1 MTSTFIQQLE
11 QKAAVLETAPAPTT
25 QLVDA
30 LNELAY
36 AYYPADVSK
45 GMEAAQSAC
54 LLARCLGYPQGEA
67 DSLIRLSWL
76 LIQQNKFDTAYLQA
90 EHALYI
96 ANQLND
102 KRRRSSATHLLAVV
116 HYEAGNYPKAAA
128 LWQEL
133 LGQVCKDGDLKYQ
146 ADFSTALGIL
156 YQEQSN
162 LALAYDYKLRAH
174 DIYVE
179 IDDPNRVISLNNLA
193 YLLSK
198 MGQHRKA
205 MTYAMES
212 LQRCTIDSKSWR
224 STILHTLGIIHV
236 QLHNHDEAR
245 RLLNESVSIALTA
258 NKQQAVRSLMDLAML
273 EWERNNR
280 PAACDALMRALALAE
295 EIKSTKLQGQ
305 VHQSLYRYYL
315 QMKAHAAASHY
326 HERYLACD
334 HEIGCKRM
342 EKQVQIMRANA
353 AVLSARLEWAR
364 DVQTWQHAA

>member
-1 MTSTFIQQLE
+1 MIQQLE
-11 QKAAVLETAPAPTT
+11 QRVASLQAASAPTI

-54 LLARCLGYPQGEA
+54 LLARFLGHPQGEA

-76 LIQQNKFDTAYLQA
+76 LIQQSKFEAAYMQA

-102 KRRRSSATHLLAVV
+102 KGRRASSTHLLAVV
-116 HYEAGNYPKAAA
+116 HYEAGNYAKAEL

-133 LGQVCKDGDLKYQ
+133 LAQARKDGDLKYQ
-146 ADFSTALGIL
+146 ADFYTALGIL
-156 YQEQSN
+156 HQEQSN
-162 LALAYDYKLRAH
+162 LTLAYDLKLRAH
-174 DIYVE
+174 EVYVE

-193 YLLSK
+193 YLLTK
-198 MGQHRKA
+198 MGQHGKA

-212 LQRCTIDSKSWR
+212 LQRCSSESKSWR
-224 STILHTLGIIHV
+224 STILHTLGLI
-236 QLHNHDEAR
+236 QLQMHNHGEAR
-245 RLLNESVSIALTA
+245 RLLEESFSIALLI

-273 EWERNNR
+273 EWECTNR
-280 PAACDALMRALALAE
+280 PAACDALMKALALAE
-295 EIKSTKLQGQ
+295 EIKSIKLQSQ
-305 VHQSLYRYYL
+305 AHQSLYRYYL
-315 QMKAHAAASHY
+315 QMKAYGAASHH
-326 HERYLACD
+326 HEQFLACD

-353 AVLSARLEWAR
+353 AVLNARPAWVR
-364 DVQTWQHAA
+364 DSQSWLQAA